1 VRPNKQRHKR
11 AIVTI
16 LSSLLICLSFSFGF
30 SQAPFYQ
37 GKTITI
43 IRGSTPG
50 GVGEMRTRAVANYL
64 KKHIPGNPTVLIEFM
79 PGAGGQKAANHLYRG
94 ARADGLIIGSAPG
107 GVVSS
112 AILGEPGVQ
121 YDLDKFIYLGSPN
134 SESHYVFFTNRKLGL
149 GSMEKLRAHSGLRI
163 GAQTVGHPIYLTG
176 RLFALILGLK
186 DPKFVVGYSAPEL
199 DVALLSG
206 ELDATPGVA
215 SSVVKQNPEF
225 LEKGLVDFHAIVEIP
240 RGDKHPRFA
249 QLPELDSFVKSDKE
263 HKLLALHRTFRLA
276 GSPFI
281 LPPGTPKDRVDILRE
296 AMRKIYAD
304 REFLAEYLKLT
315 GEEASP
321 LLPEANDKAIKEIP
335 RDPEVIEFYKL
346 LGGTQP
352 LPPR

>member
-1 VRPNKQRHKR
+1 MRPNKPGHKG
-11 AIVTI
+11 AFVGV
-16 LSSLLICLSFSFGF
+16 LSSLLICLSFSSGF

-43 IRGSTPG
+43 IRGSAPG
-50 GVGEMRTRAVANYL
+50 GVGEMRTRAVANSL
-64 KKHIPGNPTVLIEFM
+64 KKHVPGNPTVLIEFM
-79 PGAGGQKAANHLYRG
+79 AGGGGTKAANHLYRG
-94 ARADGLIIGSAPG
+94 ARTDGLVIGSAPSG
-107 GVVSS
+107 MVSS
-112 AILGEPGVQ
+112 AILGETGVQ

-134 SESHYVFFTNRKLGL
+134 SASHYVFFTNKKLGL
-149 GSMEKLRAHSGLRI
+149 GSMEKLRAHPGLRI
-163 GAQTVGHPIYLTG
+163 GAQTVGHPIYYTG

-186 DPKFVVGYSAPEL
+186 EPKFVVGYSSPEL
-199 DVALLSG
+199 DVGILSG

-225 LEKGLVDFHAIVEIP
+225 LEKGLMDFHAIVEIP

-249 QLPELDSFVKSDKE
+249 QLPELDGFVKADKE
-263 HKLLALHRTFRLA
+263 RKLLALHRTFRLA

-281 LPPGTPKDRVDILRE
+281 LPPGTPKDRAEILRE

-321 LLPEANDKAIKEIP
+321 LLPDANDKAIKELP
-335 RDPEVIEFYKL
+335 RDPEIIEFYKL
-346 LGGTQP
+346 LGGTQA
-352 LPPR
+352 

>member
-1 VRPNKQRHKR
+1 MRLNRPLTV
-11 AIVTI
+11 AGLIA
-16 LSSLLICLSFSFGF
+16 LLICFVSSSGF

-43 IRGSTPG
+43 LRGSAPG

-64 KKHIPGNPTVLIEFM
+64 KKHVPGNPTVVIEFM
-79 PGAGGQKAANHLYRG
+79 PGAGGTKAANHLYRG
-94 ARADGLIIGSAPG
+94 GARADGLVIGSAPSG
-107 GVVSS
+107 MVSS
-112 AILGEPGVQ
+112 AVLGEAGVQ
-121 YDLDKFIYLGSPN
+121 YDLDKFLYLGSPN

-176 RLFALILGLK
+176 RLFALVLGLK
-186 DPKFVVGYSAPEL
+186 DPKFVVGYSSPEL
-199 DVALLSG
+199 DVAMLSG

-225 LEKGLVDFHAIVEIP
+225 LEKGLMDFHAVVEIP

-263 HKLLALHRTFRLA
+263 RKLLALHRTFRLA

-281 LPPGTPKDRVDILRE
+281 LPPGTPKDRADVLRD

-321 LLPEANDKAIKEIP
+321 LTPDANDKAIKELP
-335 RDPEVIEFYKL
+335 RDPEIIEFYKL
-346 LGGTQP
+346 LGSTQV

>member
-1 VRPNKQRHKR
+1 MTGIKQGFKL
-11 AIVTI
+11 TI
-16 LSSLLICLSFSFGF
+16 LSALWLFIVAPPVF

-43 IRGSTPG
+43 IRGSAPG
-50 GVGEMRTRAVANYL
+50 GVGEMRTRAVASYL
-64 KKHIPGNPTVLIEFM
+64 KKHVPGNPTVVIEFM
-79 PGAGGQKAANHLYRG
+79 AGAGGTKAANHLYRG
-94 ARADGLIIGSAPG
+94 ARTDGLIIGSAPSG
-107 GVVSS
+107 MVSS
-112 AILGEPGVQ
+112 ALLGEAGVQ

-186 DPKFVVGYSAPEL
+186 DPKFVVGYSSPEL
-199 DVALLSG
+199 DVALLND

-225 LEKGLVDFHAIVEIP
+225 LDKGLVDFHAIVEIP

-263 HKLLALHRTFRLA
+263 RKLLALHRTFRLA

-281 LPPGTPKDRVDILRE
+281 LPPGTPKDRADILRE
-296 AMRKIYAD
+296 AMRRIYAD

-321 LLPEANDKAIKEIP
+321 LLPDANDKAIKELP

-346 LGGTQP
+346 LGGTQA